1 MEYDFSN
8 TFIDEKDF
16 LDSDFMQNTIKSLSI
31 VIIEQ
36 LSYNM
41 RVVRNNMT
49 DIRVRALKHSD
60 NLLNEDFDFL
70 KTIYDNF

>member
-1 MEYDFSN
+1 
-8 TFIDEKDF
+8 
-16 LDSDFMQNTIKSLSI
+16 MQNTIKSLSI

-41 RVVRNNMT
+41 RVVHDNMT
-49 DIRVRALKHSD
+49 DIRVRALKHDD
-60 NLLNEDFDFL
+60 NLPNEDFDFL

>member
-1 MEYDFSN
+1 
-8 TFIDEKDF
+8 
-16 LDSDFMQNTIKSLSI
+16 
-31 VIIEQ
+31 
-36 LSYNM
+36 M

-70 KTIYDNF
+70 KNIYDNF